1 MTAAVFTRRSATAST
16 RRSLAAG
23 LAALALISGSVFTDV
38 APAAAAPKACSAKM
52 SVSQPRQYSN
62 TWVEVSKVGSKAKV
76 ETVAH
81 YKTTK
86 TKKRATASTKG
97 KASLKYYISGAT
109 PNRAVKIT
117 VTATKGKTTWKCS
130 TSFTPRRK

>member
-1 MTAAVFTRRSATAST
+1 
-16 RRSLAAG
+16 
-23 LAALALISGSVFTDV
+23 
-38 APAAAAPKACSAKM
+38 M
-52 SVSQPRQYSN
+52 SISQPRQYSN

-97 KASLKYYISGAT
+97 KASLKY
-109 PNRAVKIT
+109 
-117 VTATKGKTTWKCS
+117 
-130 TSFTPRRK
+130 

>member
-1 MTAAVFTRRSATAST
+1 MCDPILRRYP
-16 RRSLAAG
+16 G
-23 LAALALISGSVFTDV
+23 V
-38 APAAAAPKACSAKM
+38 ARAAAAPKSCSVKM
-52 SVSQPRQYSN
+52 SISQPRQYSN

-97 KASLKYYISGAT
+97 KASLKY
-109 PNRAVKIT
+109 
-117 VTATKGKTTWKCS
+117 
-130 TSFTPRRK
+130 

>member
-1 MTAAVFTRRSATAST
+1 MPAVFSRRSAAAST

-23 LAALALISGSVFTDV
+23 LAALALISGSVFADV
-38 APAAAAPKACSAKM
+38 APASAATKSCSAKM
-52 SVSQPRQYSN
+52 SISKPRQYSN
-62 TWVEVSKVGSKAKV
+62 TWVKVSKVGSKAKV

-86 TKKRATASTKG
+86 TKKRATASTQG
-97 KASLKYYISGAT
+97 KASLKYYISGAS

-117 VTATKGKTTWKCS
+117 VTAKKGKKTWKCS